1 MNSLFDLPFED
12 APLDPEDL
20 KPIEPPSVAAAPAVP
35 TPAPA
40 RERPRVFSVSEL
52 THAVRGTLEQ
62 TFARVWVEGEIADCA
77 NSGGHIYFT
86 LKDQQSQLKAV
97 LWRTDAVRLRFK
109 LTTGLHVLVKGRL
122 SVFAPRGVYQLMADS
137 IEPRGEGARRLAFEQ
152 LKQQLQDEGLFAASR
167 KRRLPLLPRR
177 IGVVTSL
184 DGAAVRDVVRVL
196 RTRRAPADIVISP
209 TRVQG
214 EGAASEIARAIARVS
229 RVPGVDVL
237 LVGRGGGSLEDLWAF
252 NEEVVARAI
261 AAAPVPVIAAV
272 GHETDTTIADFVA
285 DVRAAT
291 PSQGAELVVRQAG
304 EFRDR
309 LAGARRQLTLLLGRQ
324 LDRRRATLLQIERRP
339 AFARFAESVFERDR
353 LRADLLERLHRTMRG
368 RMDAATRRVTDL
380 RVRVDQQH
388 PQRQLTTRLRRLMQI
403 DERLIAAARDRHTDA
418 RLRLQQRCDR
428 LSRSGLNARLT
439 AHRRR
444 VDAAVGRARAALV
457 ARHHSSDR
465 RLSSLSAHLDALSP
479 LKTLGRGYAICWDTP
494 GHEVVRSVAAVQPG
508 QRVHV
513 QLADGMLQCEVEG
526 TAPDA
531 SSRT

>member
-20 KPIEPPSVAAAPAVP
+20 KPIEPPPAPTPPAPPASAPA
-35 TPAPA
+35 
-40 RERPRVFSVSEL
+40 RPRVFSVSEL

-137 IEPRGEGARRLAFEQ
+137 IEPRGEGALRLAFEQ
-152 LKQQLQDEGLFAASR
+152 LRTRLRDEGLFAAAR

-214 EGAASEIARAIARVS
+214 DGAAAEIARAIARVS

-237 LVGRGGGSLEDLWAF
+237 IVGRGGGSLEDLWAF

-291 PSQGAELVVRQAG
+291 PSQAAELVVRQAG

-309 LAGARRQLTLLLGRQ
+309 LAGARRQLTLLLGRR
-324 LDRRRATLLQIERRP
+324 LDRRRTVLLQLERRP

-353 LRADLLERLHRTMRG
+353 LRADLLERLQRTMRG
-368 RMDAATRRVTDL
+368 RMDDATRRVADL
-380 RVRVDQQH
+380 RQRVDQQH
-388 PQRQLTTRLRRLMQI
+388 PQRQLTTRLRRLMQV
-403 DERLIAAARDRHTDA
+403 DERLLAAARTRVDDTRS
-418 RLRLQQRCDR
+418 RLQQRRDR
-428 LSRSGLNARLT
+428 LARAGLDGRVAS
-439 AHRRR
+439 ACRR
-444 VDAAVGRARAALV
+444 VDAAIGRARTALI
-457 ARHHSSDR
+457 AGRHRGDR
-465 RLSSLSAHLDALSP
+465 QLSSLSARLDALSP
-479 LKTLGRGYAICWDTP
+479 LKTLGRGYAICWETP
-494 GHEVVRSVAAVQPG
+494 GLEVVRSATAVQPG

-513 QLADGMLQCEVEG
+513 QLADGMLQCEVHA
-526 TAPDA
+526 TTPDD